1 MLQALAAPSIR
12 EGRLLTWAPESASQP
27 SGPSL
32 CFSLSCFCCPSS
44 KGPLSSKSCWAHR
57 GGQPWA
63 CLSGELSPHLP
74 LHTTPDGHRAASDCR
89 ATPATPSVASAI
101 AMGTDVDPGSP
112 GSQQGLPLSWPA
124 QLPAGRGPARPL
136 TLALLQT
143 RAKPRTRFFVLTTLQ
158 GPSENFQAW
167 VSEGLDSSSTLPTSQ
182 LLCLSFLP
190 LDLGVLGFLSE
201 NRSITDCA
209 RACWEFPEAPCLAV
223 PAAHMPLQPLPPPS
237 RQPAQGALW
246 GLSADSYTWFLQGCV
261 ARPLLRPDLTP
272 SVSTSSVVAPP
283 CTAPPCP
290 AYLHTLWTGRPA
302 RGPSSK
308 LGPSCC
314 PLKSLPS

>member
-1 MLQALAAPSIR
+1 MSLPSCGGFIGVSWTSLHRPLLPSSLVTAPLGVQQLNSLGKALSVLRALAAPSVS

-27 SGPSL
+27 SSPSL
-32 CFSLSCFCCPSS
+32 CISLSCFFLPSFFQPFLRR
-44 KGPLSSKSCWAHR
+44 PLSSESCWAHR
-57 GGQPWA
+57 EGRPWA
-63 CLSGELSPHLP
+63 CLSGELSPRRP
-74 LHTTPDGHRAASDCR
+74 LHRTPDGHRAASDSR
-89 ATPATPSVASAI
+89 AKPAMPSVASVVTV
-101 AMGTDVDPGSP
+101 GRDVDPGRP
-112 GSQQGLPLSWPA
+112 GSQQGHPLSWPV

-201 NRSITDCA
+201 NRNITDRA
-209 RACWEFPEAPCLAV
+209 RAWWEFPEAPCLAV
-223 PAAHMPLQPLPPPS
+223 PAAHMPSQPLPPPS

-246 GLSADSYTWFLQGCV
+246 GLSADFRTRFLQGM
-261 ARPLLRPDLTP
+261 
-272 SVSTSSVVAPP
+272 
-283 CTAPPCP
+283 
-290 AYLHTLWTGRPA
+290 W
-302 RGPSSK
+302 
-308 LGPSCC
+308 LGHC
-314 PLKSLPS
+314 

>member
-1 MLQALAAPSIR
+1 M
-12 EGRLLTWAPESASQP
+12 
-27 SGPSL
+27 
-32 CFSLSCFCCPSS
+32 
-44 KGPLSSKSCWAHR
+44 
-57 GGQPWA
+57 
-63 CLSGELSPHLP
+63 
-74 LHTTPDGHRAASDCR
+74 
-89 ATPATPSVASAI
+89 PSVASAVTTR
-101 AMGTDVDPGSP
+101 TDVDPGRP

-143 RAKPRTRFFVLTTLQ
+143 RAKPRIRFFVLTTLQ

-182 LLCLSFLP
+182 LLCLSFLS
-190 LDLGVLGFLSE
+190 LDLGILGFLSE
-201 NRSITDCA
+201 NRSITDRA
-209 RACWEFPEAPCLAV
+209 RAWWEFPEAPCLAV
-223 PAAHMPLQPLPPPS
+223 PAAHMPSQPLPPPS
-237 RQPAQGALW
+237 RQPAQSALW
-246 GLSADSYTWFLQGCV
+246 GLSADFHTRFLQGCV
-261 ARPLLRPDLTP
+261 AWPLLRLDLTP
-272 SVSTSSVVAPP
+272 SVNTFSIVAPP

-290 AYLHTLWTGRPA
+290 AYLHTLWPGRPP